1 MMEYPPNITVYG
13 LTVDQ
18 VGQLIQDHEELS
30 KKYDAMRE
38 AFQTLS
44 VEHFQLKKDYGLMR
58 DNVKSLNSDKTIL
71 QRDCEEV
78 MKNFAAYKRE
88 TAKFL
93 DEKTKRIN
101 SLQNELVEV
110 NSQFT
115 DYKCRTAKRY
125 QEYDQG
131 ISDLNAIIGKYQA
144 TAEVRKEAKR
154 NSNELLELKKEVS
167 ESIMDIRET
176 LLALEASVS

>member
-1 MMEYPPNITVYG
+1 MMPYLLFGKSIEE
-13 LTVDQ
+13 
-18 VGQLIQDHEELS
+18 VGEIIKAHEELG
-30 KKYDAMRE
+30 KKYDQMRE
-38 AFQTLS
+38 SFSTLS

-58 DNVKSLNSDKTIL
+58 DNVKSLNSDKAIL
-71 QRDCEEV
+71 QRDCEDI
-78 MKNFAAYKRE
+78 MKNFSVYKRE
-88 TAKFL
+88 TTKFL
-93 DEKTKRIN
+93 DEKNKRIS
-101 SLQNELVEV
+101 SLQNELEET

-115 DYKCRTAKRY
+115 EYKGRTAKRY
-125 QEYDQG
+125 QEYEQG
-131 ISDLNAIIGKYQA
+131 ISDLNAIIGRYQA